1 MEAVV
6 SPAAAGSNGTNGTN
20 GTNGVASTPFAA
32 VDPVRVVDH
41 LTVLLQAA
49 LGATRTE
56 LEAPGSLLSTARYPD
71 TLQRC
76 TRFALDA
83 QVSLYIQ
90 KDLAPSAE
98 PLDDVISEEGKDIWN
113 FLDFFSWEAKQMRN
127 LTHLSS

>member
-6 SPAAAGSNGTNGTN
+6 SPATTGPS

-49 LGATRTE
+49 LGAIRTE

-90 KDLAPSAE
+90 KDLAPSTE
-98 PLDDVISEEGKDIWN
+98 SLDDVTTEEGKD
-113 FLDFFSWEAKQMRN
+113 SWDAFGSDE
-127 LTHLSS
+127 